1 MYALFMR
8 IVCCDVAQEGI
19 QLRLDKYPQTLVV
32 DLGVAA
38 MGVESPEG
46 ALIRTGAGLHRL
58 RSGCNLPGARPVVL
72 ACDSCAWRGALL
84 WCWLGGSAPSRQ
96 PLIVWLRTCV

>member
-1 MYALFMR
+1 MCLYVCVIHA
-8 IVCCDVAQEGI
+8 IVCCAALCCAAPQEGI

-38 MGVESPEG
+38 MGVETPEG

-58 RSGCNLPGARPVVL
+58 HSGTNLPGALPGG
-72 ACDSCAWRGALL
+72 ACL
-84 WCWLGGSAPSRQ
+84 
-96 PLIVWLRTCV
+96 